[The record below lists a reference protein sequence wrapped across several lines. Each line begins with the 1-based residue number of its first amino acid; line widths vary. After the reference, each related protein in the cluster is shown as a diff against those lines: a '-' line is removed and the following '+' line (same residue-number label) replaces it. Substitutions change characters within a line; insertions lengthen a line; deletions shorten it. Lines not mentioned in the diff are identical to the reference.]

1 MNGNNITEQQ
11 AQKEREKFV
20 TAFNDTMIKIWQEQI
35 TLLGVIDTGALLAS
49 PKAIAMRAD
58 GRFFEVSLSQAF
70 LEYGLWQ
77 DYGTGRETPRGNS
90 GDFGRAKKR
99 KRRKEKFP
107 NPRRQLRPLSR
118 SYPADFITQNK
129 GKYKRSQHEKHLICA
144 ESSLYIAA
152 EERKEKLRDSAAR
165 AQKSRKIMERAWNT
179 QPCELYKRKTG
190 EPQKK
195 EPAVLFQ
202 SSIPAL

>member
-1 MNGNNITEQQ
+1 MNGNSHITEQQ

-90 GDFGRAKKR
+90 GDIGRTKVR
-99 KRRKEKFP
+99 QRRKWF
-107 NPRRQLRPLSR
+107 
-118 SYPADFITQNK
+118 
-129 GKYKRSQHEKHLICA
+129 
-144 ESSLYIAA
+144 
-152 EERKEKLRDSAAR
+152 
-165 AQKSRKIMERAWNT
+165 SRKYYASVMNIKEFYENNIG
-179 QPCELYKRKTG
+179 KSFTG
-190 EPQKK
+190 ILMKLGHDYGK
-195 EPAVLFQ
+195 
-202 SSIPAL
+202 